1 MKYKAIDRCR
11 ISGSKNLIPVLDLGI
26 QALTG
31 VFPDSSTTEVT
42 SGPLRLLWC
51 SDSGLLQLEHS
62 YELSEMYGDNY
73 GYRSGLNGSMVEHL
87 RSKVK
92 SLHQYVDLKLGDH
105 ILDIGSNDG
114 TLLSNYKMEGFK
126 CFGIDPTASK
136 FSQYYDPSIT
146 VVPDFFDKSVWNKV
160 ANGKS
165 AKIITS
171 VAMFYDLESPATFVR
186 DIRDILSKDG
196 IWHFEQSYMPAMLRT
211 NSYDTICHEHLEFY
225 SLTVINNLLK
235 KEGLR
240 IIDVSF
246 NSVNGGSFSVTA
258 AHKDSSFSGNDKV
271 IEWML
276 GQEERMQ
283 LHTPSPYRQFEERV
297 FNHREDLRRLVDAL
311 LADGKKIAGYGAST
325 KGNVLLQFCGFT
337 DEHICAIAEIN
348 DDKFGKVTPGS
359 NIPIMSESDVKA
371 MKPDYMLVL
380 PWHFRDSIIRREK
393 EYLANGGSLIFPFP
407 EIEIV

>member
-1 MKYKAIDRCR
+1 MNYKAIDRCR
-11 ISGSKNLIPVLDLGI
+11 ISGSKNLIPVLDLGV

-31 VFPDSSTTEVT
+31 VFPDSSSTEVT
-42 SGPLRLLWC
+42 SGPLRLVWC
-51 SDSGLLQLEHS
+51 ADSGLLQLEHS
-62 YELSEMYGDNY
+62 YDLSEMYGDNY
-73 GYRSGLNGSMVEHL
+73 GYRSGLNASMVEHL

-105 ILDIGSNDG
+105 VLDIGSNDG
-114 TLLSNYKMEGFK
+114 TLLSNYKMEGLR

-136 FSQYYDPSIT
+136 FASYYDPSIT

-160 ANGKS
+160 SNGKS
-165 AKIITS
+165 AKIVTS
-171 VAMFYDLESPATFVR
+171 IAMFYDLESPAAFVR
-186 DIRDILSKDG
+186 DIRDILAKDG

-246 NSVNGGSFSVTA
+246 NSINGGSFSVTA
-258 AHKDSSFSGNDKV
+258 AHKDSSFTGNDKV
-271 IEWML
+271 IDWML

-311 LADGKKIAGYGAST
+311 LSDGKKIAGYGAST

-337 DEHICAIAEIN
+337 EEHICAIAEIN

-359 NIPIMSESDVKA
+359 NIPIKSETEVRE

-407 EIEIV
+407 EIEII

>member
-1 MKYKAIDRCR
+1 VNYKSIDKCR
-11 ISGSKNLIPVLDLGI
+11 IFGSKNLTPVLDLGC

-31 VFPDSSTTEVT
+31 VFPESAADQIT
-42 SGPLRLLWC
+42 SGPLRLVWC
-51 SDSGLLQLEHS
+51 SDSGLLQWEHS
-62 YELSEMYGDNY
+62 YDLSEMYGDNY
-73 GYRSGLNGSMVEHL
+73 EYRSGLNASMVEHL
-87 RSKVK
+87 RTKVE
-92 SLHQYVDLKLGDH
+92 SLFQYVDINLGDYA
-105 ILDIGSNDG
+105 LDIGSNDG
-114 TLLSNYKMEGFK
+114 TLLSNYKHRGVR
-126 CFGIDPTASK
+126 CVGIDPTATK
-136 FSQYYDPSIT
+136 FARFYDQSIS
-146 VVPDFFDKSVWNKV
+146 VVPEFFDKSVWNKV
-160 ANGKS
+160 SGGAA

-171 VAMFYDLESPATFVR
+171 VAMFYDLESPASFVG
-186 DIRDILSKDG
+186 DIKNILAKEG

-211 NSYDTICHEHLEFY
+211 NSYDTICHEHLEYY
-225 SLTVINNLLK
+225 SLSVVNDLLK

-258 AHKDSSFSGNDKV
+258 AHSNSKHSGNDRV

-276 GQEERMQ
+276 GQEERMR
-283 LHTPSPYRQFEERV
+283 LNTPTPYRQFEERV
-297 FNHREDLRRLVDAL
+297 FNHREDLRRLINAL

-337 DEHICAIAEIN
+337 QEHICAIAEIN
-348 DDKFGKVTPGS
+348 EDKFGRVTPGS
-359 NIPIMSESDVKA
+359 NIPIRSESEVKK
-371 MKPDYMLVL
+371 MNPDYMLVL